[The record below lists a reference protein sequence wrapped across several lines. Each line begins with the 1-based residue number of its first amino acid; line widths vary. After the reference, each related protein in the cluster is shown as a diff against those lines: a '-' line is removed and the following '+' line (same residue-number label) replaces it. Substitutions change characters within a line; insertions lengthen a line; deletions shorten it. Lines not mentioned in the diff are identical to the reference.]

1 MPKVLHFL
9 WKACSSCL
17 PTMASLFSKK
27 VVKSHIFPI
36 CHEYPEL
43 IEHLLFL
50 CPWVRGIWF
59 GLPLNYKVNLQEI
72 STIDDWLLL
81 VSSKLN
87 VSKSFCRKLWC
98 WISFTLWIIWKVRC
112 EVIYDH
118 VAPNYIGNVHRIS
131 AAIAEFLG
139 VN

>member
-81 VSSKLN
+81 VSS
-87 VSKSFCRKLWC
+87 SSM
-98 WISFTLWIIWKVRC
+98 
-112 EVIYDH
+112 
-118 VAPNYIGNVHRIS
+118 S
-131 AAIAEFLG
+131 ASPFAEIFG
-139 VN
+139 VGSLLLCG